1 MSAEAWVFQYV
12 VQTPSCRACCTVRW
26 VGQDSSD
33 YINSPSTDLRGSSKD
48 LDIWNVVIFD
58 VPANEDW
65 TSTEESAVSWV
76 YTNETAIIQ
85 EIIENKFQ
93 PDWEWDT

>member
-12 VQTPSCRACCTVRW
+12 VQTPSCRALCTVRW

-33 YINSPSTDLRGSSKD
+33 YMNSPSTDLRGSSED
-48 LDIWNVVIFD
+48 LEIWSIVVWD
-58 VPANEDW
+58 CPPDEDW
-65 TSTEESAVSWV
+65 TFLQESAESWV
-76 YTNETAIIQ
+76 CANESVILQ
-85 EIIENKFQ
+85 EIVENKFQ